1 MKLTKVVISELVVL
15 IASVFVFRSLWMILD
30 KHFGDAHLEIM
41 LIFGLIVTVLGF
53 IMLHYCVKCEIKNLW
68 NKNY

>member
-1 MKLTKVVISELVVL
+1 MKLTKILISELVVL

-41 LIFGLIVTVLGF
+41 FTIGLILTALGF
-53 IMLHYCVKCEIKNLW
+53 VILHFCIKCEI
-68 NKNY
+68 NKITTNK